1 MKEEKPIIN
10 NIFNIKDEN
19 GKSVECEILFTFDS
33 PETKKNYII
42 YTDHTK
48 DETGAIKVYANVFN
62 PSGVS
67 RELMPIETEEEWNT
81 IESIM
86 AKLNEKEAGK

>member
-1 MKEEKPIIN
+1 M
-10 NIFNIKDEN
+10 
-19 GKSVECEILFTFDS
+19 FTFDS

-48 DETGAIKVYANVFN
+48 DETGAIKVYANTFN

-67 RELMPIETEEEWNT
+67 KELMPIETEEEWNT

>member
-1 MKEEKPIIN
+1 M
-10 NIFNIKDEN
+10 
-19 GKSVECEILFTFDS
+19 LRR
-33 PETKKNYII
+33 
-42 YTDHTK
+42 
-48 DETGAIKVYANVFN
+48 

-67 RELMPIETEEEWNT
+67 KELMPIETEEEWNT